1 MDTMLHHHFTHA
13 IVRLFIYLFI
23 YSTSPSIAF
32 LPRSWA
38 RCCSTSEF
46 IYLFIYSI
54 AHPFVHGHDAASPPH
69 PCNYLFIYLFIPA
82 NHMMLSVL
90 LAWPCAGDG
99 RINLFIYFHAVFQP
113 RALPFTRR
121 VGMCSSLSNSFILFI
136 CNR

>member
-1 MDTMLHHHFTHA
+1 MRGHDTASPLHLYNQ
-13 IVRLFIYLFI
+13 LFIYLFI
-23 YSTSPSIAF
+23 YPIIHPITI

-38 RCCSTSEF
+38 HCCSTSEF

-69 PCNYLFIYLFIPA
+69 RCNYLFIYLFIPA

-90 LAWPCAGDG
+90 LAWPCAGYG
-99 RINLFIYFHAVFQP
+99 RINLFIYFHAAFQS

-121 VGMCSSLSNSFILFI
+121 VGMSSSEINLFI
-136 CNR
+136 